1 MGTAGLRHRPGLI
14 VPVAFP
20 TARGLIE
27 RLHSTGHEVAGNF
40 PEAVDPAGTK
50 PAPDD
55 AEASKPRPG
64 ALFARLRQL
73 NGVPSANVSVGADML
88 HEARARDQAGLC
100 AVGLAGRSFS
110 GRPNIQP
117 VHFVHFASQALQTF
131 TYLGR
136 DGLMRYIALSL
147 ALLITGCALATA
159 TPPKVEVA
167 AVELRG
173 LGLLDQTLGVTLC
186 VTNLNNTE
194 LDFRRVTV
202 ELEVAGA
209 PLAESASETPVR
221 LPPRSS
227 VLVPFTVATT
237 LRSLALRCWTCCARV
252 GSSTRCA
259 VACSLTA
266 RWRLA
271 CRSAAAAASTCSL
284 PERGCSAFAASLTCW
299 LAGHGCWRTLPQRR
313 RPTRPAPALP
323 RVDFQNT

>member
-237 LRSLALRCWTCCARV
+237 LRSLGPQVLDVLRSGGIEYQVRGRVQLDGALAISLPFSRSGRLDLLAAGARLL
-252 GSSTRCA
+252 
-259 VACSLTA
+259 SLRGQLDLLAGGA
-266 RWRLA
+266 RLLA
-271 CRSAAAAASTCSL
+271 DTAAAAASDTSC
-284 PERGCSAFAASLTCW
+284 AST
-299 LAGHGCWRTLPQRR
+299 PSS
-313 RPTRPAPALP
+313 
-323 RVDFQNT
+323 